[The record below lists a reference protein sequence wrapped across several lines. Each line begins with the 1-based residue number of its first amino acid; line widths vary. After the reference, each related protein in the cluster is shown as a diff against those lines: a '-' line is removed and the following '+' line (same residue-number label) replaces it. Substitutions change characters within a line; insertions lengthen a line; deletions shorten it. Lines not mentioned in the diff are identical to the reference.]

1 MKKFSKIIA
10 CMFILTNLFFY
21 CSVAKADDSDTNI
34 IELYD
39 YETGQTSNVYI
50 PNSGT
55 SFLPASG
62 IAVDTPSPTKIIG
75 DDNQWR
81 APKSDYPYT
90 AVMFLAIL
98 NDSGRISTGTGFLV
112 GSNVMI
118 TAGHNFK
125 TIEYGYLETATQ
137 VRVFPTMNAP
147 SPDMIYS
154 LDAFEGEWCYPKSWA
169 LGRNSSVH
177 TTSY

>member
-1 MKKFSKIIA
+1 MYVYLDKFI
-10 CMFILTNLFFY
+10 FY

-98 NDSGRISTGTGFLV
+98 YDSGRISTGTGFLV

-154 LDAFEGEWCYPKSWA
+154 PCPAEISLY
-169 LGRNSSVH
+169 SS
-177 TTSY
+177 

>member
-62 IAVDTPSPTKIIG
+62 IKVIIHIQQLCFWQSYMIQG
-75 DDNQWR
+75 
-81 APKSDYPYT
+81 
-90 AVMFLAIL
+90 
-98 NDSGRISTGTGFLV
+98 
-112 GSNVMI
+112 GSQ
-118 TAGHNFK
+118 
-125 TIEYGYLETATQ
+125 LEQ
-137 VRVFPTMNAP
+137 VF
-147 SPDMIYS
+147 
-154 LDAFEGEWCYPKSWA
+154 
-169 LGRNSSVH
+169 
-177 TTSY
+177 